1 MHTYKELMKQM
12 KSIAVYV
19 AVGLIVFLKTDIR
32 HSVNSDLSFKPVGV
46 IGNIFAFSSSCY
58 ETR

>member
-1 MHTYKELMKQM
+1 M